1 MRWNAVVPLVPFA
14 ALSLLATACTPNRFS
29 CPTPGS
35 AAARLAPVPLTE
47 KCFEGTDAVPDFPF
61 ENLAVEGGGA
71 KGVAYGGALEALEQ
85 AGILGKLERIAGT
98 SAGSIT
104 AALIALGYTPGEVRA
119 LLMDL
124 DLAKLKD
131 DGAAGP
137 ERIVEDFGWYSGE
150 YYLSWVQCQV
160 AAKTGD
166 PDTTFRELHERNQAQ
181 GLPDLYVVTT
191 DLTRS
196 TWEVLSHETVP
207 CMPVATAVRL
217 SGSLPFFF
225 NALRLDLAAFQ
236 PGPDGACRPVSET
249 KRGNVFNVFSDGGV
263 LLNYPLPLFDTAFF
277 VDGGS
282 RDDQEINLKTLG
294 LHLDPPS
301 ARRPPLRIDSLP
313 EYAESVAEAYL
324 QSQTDYF
331 LNSSCD
337 QARSARID
345 DLGVAT
351 TDFGLTREQKL
362 ALIKSGFD
370 HTCRY
375 LKQWSQPAVA
385 ETCGEAQPSRARPV
399 ARP

>member
-1 MRWNAVVPLVPFA
+1 MRWNALVPLVPFA
-14 ALSLLATACTPNRFS
+14 ALSLLATACTPVRFS
-29 CPTPGS
+29 CPVPGS
-35 AAARLAPVPLTE
+35 PAARLEPVPLEE
-47 KCFEGTDAVPDFPF
+47 KCFEGTAAVPDFPF
-61 ENLAVEGGGA
+61 ENLAIEGGGA

-85 AGILGKLERIAGT
+85 AGILGKLERVAGT

-124 DLAKLKD
+124 DLASFKD

-137 ERIVEDFGWYSGE
+137 ARIVEDFGWYSGE

-160 AAKTGD
+160 AAKTGN
-166 PDTTFRELHERNQAQ
+166 PDTTFRELHERNRAQ

-207 CMPVATAVRL
+207 CMPVAIAVRL

-236 PGPDGACRPVSET
+236 PGPDGACRPASAT
-249 KRGNVFNVFSDGGV
+249 KRGHVFSDGGV
-263 LLNYPLPLFDTAFF
+263 LLNYPLPLFDSAFF

-294 LHLDPPS
+294 LHLDPP
-301 ARRPPLRIDSLP
+301 ADRRPPLKIDALP
-313 EYAESVAEAYL
+313 EYAASVAEAYL
-324 QSQTDYF
+324 QSQRDYF
-331 LNSSCD
+331 LNSPCD
-337 QARSARID
+337 LARSARID

-351 TDFGLTREQKL
+351 TDFNLTREQKL
-362 ALIKSGFD
+362 ALIRSGFD

-375 LKQWSQPAVA
+375 LRQWSGPAVGEA
-385 ETCGEAQPSRARPV
+385 CGEAQPTRVRPV
-399 ARP
+399 GRP